1 MQLHTNDLQKKTIRI
16 IKTANNYNQEMVLTE
31 HEPPIPGSHLRI
43 KDFQQQKES
52 KEDWGTTRVK

>member
-1 MQLHTNDLQKKTIRI
+1 
-16 IKTANNYNQEMVLTE
+16 MVLTE
-31 HEPPIPGSHLRI
+31 HESPIPGSHLRI